1 MIFNHCKF
9 RTTVKKGTYTKMIKN
24 FANRITYEIPKEIEG
39 DILAV
44 LHGYSE
50 KSIKTTYPVYPITSP
65 LMIYVYGDKPR
76 LWVNGKTKVPAQRLH
91 LAGQIYNADV
101 KIILN
106 GLFGQIGFMLHPAST
121 YYLFHKPGSYFL
133 NRWRPLLQSSPIEP
147 KTLLDSLDCSLPPLA
162 NLDLMI
168 AFLQK
173 LSKNRLPAI
182 AWLDAS
188 VVEINKQNGN
198 ISVQKLSENVGL
210 SSGYFRKKFKQ
221 VIGVPPKYFCKVVQ
235 LNAIFEAIN
244 TGTEKLHQIALDCGY
259 YDQAHFINDF
269 NRFIGQSP
277 ENFLKGKH
285 GYVKSYLG
293 KIKE

>member
-1 MIFNHCKF
+1 
-9 RTTVKKGTYTKMIKN
+9 
-24 FANRITYEIPKEIEG
+24 
-39 DILAV
+39 
-44 LHGYSE
+44 
-50 KSIKTTYPVYPITSP
+50 
-65 LMIYVYGDKPR
+65 
-76 LWVNGKTKVPAQRLH
+76 
-91 LAGQIYNADV
+91 
-101 KIILN
+101 
-106 GLFGQIGFMLHPAST
+106 
-121 YYLFHKPGSYFL
+121 
-133 NRWRPLLQSSPIEP
+133 
-147 KTLLDSLDCSLPPLA
+147 
-162 NLDLMI
+162 MI